1 MLTGALR
8 AADNDYNVAS
18 PIRPL
23 KPREMFRT
31 IALTGFA
38 ALIAASTL
46 ALAPPARAQI
56 GNIFSDPAPRPPG
69 AIPRGQPQPPPD
81 DDEEVPELPRGRLL
95 PAPDRPPPGQGVP
108 PPGSVQS
115 QPLAPPPGTTVV
127 PQSTPPGIAVAAAAA
142 RRSQRRQRAAGRQSA
157 AGTAARPA
165 PAQGRAA
172 VAGDA
177 AARRRGGHR
186 AAGHKITNKKASFSG
201 LDKITGRI
209 INFDEDI
216 GETVQ
221 FGALRVKTDACYTRP
236 ATEAANTDAFVEVDE
251 ITLQGEVKRIFSGW
265 MYAAS
270 PGLHGVEHPIYDIWL
285 TDCKGP
291 DQPPSSTP
299 QPDPPKQPT
308 AAAASGAEASRRRSR
323 RHRVR
328 RCRSRNSSS
337 TAAAA
342 AAAAAAGRAVRRT
355 VRQLSADRSATLADA
370 RAMICQRSAP
380 VMAAS
385 LGSFA
390 EIGRLAR
397 DRLVEQRAVAPPRDL
412 DRAKTAQMLGDILG
426 VEQLEAA
433 RDQPRHQMHQRHLR
447 GVAGAMEHA
456 LAEEGAP
463 EADAIQPADQIAV
476 LPDLDAVAVAE
487 LVQSDIEIADAPVDP
502 GVLAA
507 CLRRG
512 AAGDHLP

>member
-1 MLTGALR
+1 LR
-8 AADNDYNVAS
+8 EADNHYYVAS

-38 ALIAASTL
+38 ALIAASTV

-95 PAPDRPPPGQGVP
+95 PAPTRAPPGQGVP
-108 PPGSVQS
+108 PPGSVLS

-127 PQSTPPGIAVAAAAA
+127 PSNTPPSIAVQPPQPGAPNVANAPPG
-142 RRSQRRQRAAGRQSA
+142 QRQPKGVPQS
-157 AGTAARPA
+157 PA
-165 PAQGRAA
+165 TLQPGDEVVGEPPAT
-172 VAGDA
+172 
-177 AARRRGGHR
+177 
-186 AAGHKITNKKASFSG
+186 KITNKKASFSG

-236 ATEAANTDAFVEVDE
+236 STEAANTDAFVEVDE

-291 DQPPSSTP
+291 DQTIVNAA
-299 QPDPPKQPT
+299 PDPPKQPT
-308 AAAASGAEASRRRSR
+308 PPPPPAQKRTPQKQAAPRPLP
-323 RHRVR
+323 
-328 RCRSRNSSS
+328 
-337 TAAAA
+337 
-342 AAAAAAGRAVRRT
+342 
-355 VRQLSADRSATLADA
+355 QPQFQQQQPPPPPQ
-370 RAMICQRSAP
+370 QR
-380 VMAAS
+380 
-385 LGSFA
+385 
-390 EIGRLAR
+390 
-397 DRLVEQRAVAPPRDL
+397 
-412 DRAKTAQMLGDILG
+412 
-426 VEQLEAA
+426 
-433 RDQPRHQMHQRHLR
+433 
-447 GVAGAMEHA
+447 
-456 LAEEGAP
+456 
-463 EADAIQPADQIAV
+463 
-476 LPDLDAVAVAE
+476 
-487 LVQSDIEIADAPVDP
+487 P
-502 GVLAA
+502 GGLFGG
-507 CLRRG
+507 LFG
-512 AAGDHLP
+512 N